1 MVTKQQSLMDLIVP
15 PGITKVEKIV
25 NSYQVFKTLLA
36 GISLGLFDYLAKAG
50 TSDRKVIAENIG
62 INGAFSRF
70 FLDSMVENGLLERD
84 GENYSNTDTANTF
97 LVSSSSLYQGNW
109 IKENGH
115 GNWNNLEETLKRQQ
129 PQETNGNSGN
139 IEALLKSKEEAL
151 LRGELQA
158 VTKVIAGWSG
168 FNNARTLLD
177 LNGGHGLYTITLCQ
191 ANPKLKGIVFDQPE
205 VIKVTKKYVDTYNL
219 SGQISTAEGS
229 IETDSFGAGFDIIIV
244 SHLLYRFRKDIEPF
258 FNRVYKALNPGG
270 LMVTNHWFCAPGC
283 SAEDSSVKELSKSLQ
298 AYGHPLCHIE
308 NFYKHF
314 ENAGFNLI
322 VKTEVPSAFGA
333 SLLQL
338 ATKGEYH
345 KVSSCGSSGGC
356 CG

>member
-1 MVTKQQSLMDLIVP
+1 MVFKQQSLMGLTVP

-25 NSYQVFKTLLA
+25 HSYQVFQTLLA
-36 GISLGLFDYLAKAG
+36 AVSLGLFDYLAKTG
-50 TSDRKVIAENIG
+50 SSDRKVIAESIG

-70 FLDSMVENGLLERD
+70 FLDSMVENGLLNRE
-84 GENYSNTDTANTF
+84 GENYSNSDTANTF
-97 LVSSSSLYQGNW
+97 LVSNSPLYQGNW
-109 IKENGH
+109 IKENGY
-115 GNWNNLEETLKRQQ
+115 GNWSNLEETLKRQQ
-129 PQETNGNSGN
+129 PQGINGTSED
-139 IEALLKSKEEAL
+139 IEALLKSQEEAL

-158 VTKVIAGWSG
+158 VTKAVAGWSG
-168 FNNARTLLD
+168 FKSARTLLD
-177 LNGGHGLYTITLCQ
+177 LNGGHGLYTIALCQ
-191 ANPKLKGIVFDQPE
+191 ANHELKGIIFDKPE
-205 VIKVTKKYVDTYNL
+205 VAKITKKYIDKYNL
-219 SGQISTAEGS
+219 SDQISTAEGN
-229 IETDSFGAGFDIIIV
+229 IETDSFGAGFDIIVV

-258 FNRVYKALNPGG
+258 FARVYKALNPGG

-298 AYGHPLCHIE
+298 AYGHPLCHVE

-322 VKTEVPSAFGA
+322 VKSEVPSAFGT

-338 ATKGEYH
+338 ATKGEYR

>member
-1 MVTKQQSLMDLIVP
+1 MITKQQSLMDLTVP

-25 NSYQVFKTLLA
+25 HSYQIFQVLLVA
-36 GISLGLFDYLAKAG
+36 VSLGLFDYLAKEGA
-50 TSDRKVIAENIG
+50 SDRKAIAENIG

-70 FLDSMVENGLLERD
+70 FLDSMVENGLLNRD
-84 GENYSNTDTANTF
+84 GESYSNNDIANTF
-97 LVSSSSLYQGNW
+97 LVSTSPLYQGNW

-115 GNWNNLEETLKRQQ
+115 GDWSNLEEVLKRQQ
-129 PQETNGNSGN
+129 PQGINGNGGN
-139 IEALLKSKEEAL
+139 IEALLKSQEETL

-158 VTKVIAGWSG
+158 VTKTIAGWSG
-168 FNNARTLLD
+168 FKNARTLLD
-177 LNGGHGLYTITLCQ
+177 LDGGHGLYTIALCQ
-191 ANPKLKGIVFDQPE
+191 ANHELKGIIFDEPE
-205 VIKVTKKYVDTYNL
+205 VIKVTKKYIDKYDI
-219 SGQISTAEGS
+219 SGQISTAEGN

-244 SHLLYRFRKDIEPF
+244 SHLLYRFRRDIVSF

-270 LMVTNHWFCAPGC
+270 LMVVNHWFCAPGC

-298 AYGHPLCHIE
+298 AYGHPLCHVE
-308 NFYKHF
+308 NFCKNF
-314 ENAGFNLI
+314 ENAGFDLI
-322 VKTEVPSAFGA
+322 VKSEAPSALGT

-338 ATKGEYH
+338 ATKGEVR